1 MRASPLIKVLHVFK
15 TYYPFSTGGV
25 ETVIN
30 DLSTGLRDQCIF
42 EVLCVNEGDSQGGA
56 VINGVPVTW
65 VSALGGP
72 RKSPLFNPYSLKIR
86 KLLNWAD
93 IIHYHHPYPMC
104 DLLFFSVA
112 RNKPSIVTYHADIM
126 MTGLLRNLYKPV
138 EKMFLK
144 LVDAVVCTSNVY
156 CESSKLLNSIDREY
170 EIIPLSLSES
180 EFNSEKTE
188 NRFEG
193 TFEKLEYYLFIG
205 AHRWY
210 KNLFELLA
218 AAHSTD
224 KKILIVGE
232 GEETKQLK
240 LFAKEKK
247 LTNVIFLG
255 WVNEIE
261 KQFLLKS
268 CYALVLPSNNRAEA
282 YGLVLLEAMRV
293 GAPVITS
300 DIESGMAFIN
310 IHNQTG
316 LHFGERVNL
325 ELGDCFDILDNN
337 LEKRNI
343 MSMNAKKRFDTTFSF
358 DKFLSAYEN
367 LYRKVL
373 KNE

>member
-1 MRASPLIKVLHVFK
+1 VLHVFK
-15 TYYPFSTGGV
+15 TYFPFSTGGV

-30 DLSTGLRDQCIF
+30 DLSTGLSDRFNF
-42 EVLCVNEGDSQGGA
+42 EVLCVNEGGGEGGE

-65 VSALGGP
+65 VTGLGGP
-72 RKSPLFNPYSLKIR
+72 RKAPLFNPYSKKIR

-104 DLLFFSVA
+104 DLLFFIVA
-112 RNKPSIVTYHADIM
+112 RHKPSIVTYHADIM
-126 MTGLLRNLYKPV
+126 MNGMLRNFYKPL

-144 LVDAVVCTSNVY
+144 AANVVVCTSNVY
-156 CESSKLLNSIDREY
+156 CQSSKLLNSIDRKY
-170 EIIPLSLSES
+170 EIIPLSLSEPKFES
-180 EFNSEKTE
+180 ETKE

-193 TFEKLEYYLFIG
+193 AFEKLGYYLFIG

-218 AAHSTD
+218 AADSTD

-240 LFAKEKK
+240 SFAKEKK

-293 GAPVITS
+293 GAPIITS
-300 DIESGMAFIN
+300 DIESGMSFIN
-310 IHNQTG
+310 QHNKTG
-316 LHFGERVNL
+316 LHFGDRVNL
-325 ELGDCFDILDNN
+325 SLEDCFTILDNDS
-337 LEKRNI
+337 EKRNF
-343 MSMNAKKRFDTTFSF
+343 MSINAKKRFDKDFSMETFLLDYS
-358 DKFLSAYEN
+358 N
-367 LYRKVL
+367 LYRRVL
-373 KNE
+373 NND